1 MGVALVP
8 APPEAAGEAVPP
20 IGAVDCPLISACTDE
35 LNVPVMLVM
44 LNLAENARAGYW
56 GFVESLRLR
65 DWNRMKLGEGGEAI
79 WGVRGREKTY
89 YSSVLGPI
97 VGSGV
102 KTMVWV
108 FEVSTLG
115 VIVCKRV

>member
-1 MGVALVP
+1 
-8 APPEAAGEAVPP
+8 
-20 IGAVDCPLISACTDE
+20 
-35 LNVPVMLVM
+35 
-44 LNLAENARAGYW
+44 
-56 GFVESLRLR
+56 
-65 DWNRMKLGEGGEAI
+65 MKLGEGGEAI
-79 WGVRGREKTY
+79 WGVRRREKTY